1 MANKPDFAQEQTDRE
16 LEALERRISAEYR
29 KAAKE
34 LQEKVDDY
42 FAKFEKRDEETKK
55 LIGTIVNGKEYTEQ
69 DYKMWRVAQIG
80 RGKRFEALRDA
91 MAERMTHANEIAL
104 AYVNGEIPKIYALN
118 QRYEINGVIKEADGM
133 LDGIDFTLIDEHK
146 IKRLLA
152 EQPDLMP
159 YYPEERAIKRGIDL
173 AYGKRKITENVTSGL
188 LQGKGTRKIAV
199 DLMRDIP
206 DMNKKS
212 AIRAAR
218 TAITEAANA
227 GRQAADEQLAEKG
240 VILEK
245 TWRCSFKNT
254 RDPHAEAE
262 GQTVPYDE
270 PFIVGGEK
278 LMFPGDHSMGASGWN
293 IYNCQCRRVR
303 KVVGF
308 KSMTT
313 PEKKAKWKIEI
324 IDKEK

>member
-1 MANKPDFAQEQTDRE
+1 MTKPDYAHKQTEKE
-16 LEALERRISAEYR
+16 LEALERRISTEYG

-34 LQEKVDDY
+34 LQGKIDDY

-69 DYKMWRVAQIG
+69 DYKMWRVTQIG

-91 MAERMTHANEIAL
+91 MAERMTHANEIAI

-118 QRYEINGVIKEADGM
+118 QRYEIKDAIKDADGM
-133 LDGIDFTLIDEHK
+133 LDGIDFTLIDEHE
-146 IKRLLA
+146 IKRLLV

-159 YYPEERAIKRGIDL
+159 YYPEEKAIKRGIDL
-173 AYGKRKITENVTSGL
+173 AYGKRKITENITSGL
-188 LQGKGTRKIAV
+188 LQGKGTRKIAA

-206 DMNKKS
+206 DMNRKS

-218 TAITEAANA
+218 TAVTESANA

-245 TWRCSFKNT
+245 VWRCSFKNT

-262 GQTVPYDE
+262 GQTVPYDK
-270 PFIVGGEK
+270 PFTVGGEK

-293 IYNCQCRRVR
+293 LYNCQCTTDR
-303 KVVGF
+303 KIIGF
-308 KSMTT
+308 KSVLTDKQR
-313 PEKKAKWKIEI
+313 KKANIRVVKG
-324 IDKEK
+324 